1 MRDKDGDRVR
11 GMTRDEDEADLRAER
26 EASTV
31 RYVPMMTPERLAA
44 YETQVRSA
52 QTGVHDGPTPAA

>member
-31 RYVPMMTPERLAA
+31 RYVPMMTPERLAG
-44 YETQVRSA
+44 VRDA
-52 QTGVHDGPTPAA
+52 GPLCTDRGA